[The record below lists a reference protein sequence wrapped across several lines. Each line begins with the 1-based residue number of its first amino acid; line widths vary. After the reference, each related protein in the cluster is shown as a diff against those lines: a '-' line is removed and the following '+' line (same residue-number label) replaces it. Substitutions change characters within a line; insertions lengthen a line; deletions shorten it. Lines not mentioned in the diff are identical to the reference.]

1 MTPNQPLIANKALW
15 LASLPAGFVP
25 QSEAFNLIAQLAT
38 VITHNAGQ
46 MNKLVDRVAELEAQL
61 KPAVPV
67 TKPTPV
73 TTGKTKLVVIDFM
86 GKPTLALE
94 AANGDYYVTH

>member
-1 MTPNQPLIANKALW
+1 MTPNQPIIANKALW

-46 MNKLVDRVAELEAQL
+46 MNKLVDRVTELEAQL
-61 KPAVPV
+61 KVATAPE
-67 TKPTPV
+67 PTNKG
-73 TTGKTKLVVIDFM
+73 TGVLVLMDFM
-86 GKPTLALE
+86 GKPTWALV
-94 AANGDYYVTH
+94 AANNDYYVTH